1 MNRKILIAGESWVKH
16 ISHIKGFDIF
26 TSCEYETGVTWLKE
40 ALESGGFEVTHMPGH
55 EVPDGFPFS
64 AAELAQYGAVALSD
78 IGANSLQ
85 LSGTTFS
92 KGKIVPDRCEVIKE
106 YVARGGGLAMI
117 GGYLSFSGIDAKARY
132 GSTAIADVLPVAISN
147 VDDRVEKPQG
157 ITPQVCDAAHPVL
170 KGLKDWPHFLGYN
183 RTTFRTMPE
192 CSLLAKVDDDPF
204 IAVREYEKGRT
215 AIFASDAAP
224 HWGPM
229 EFLKWAGYKPFWR
242 QFFGWLCQA

>member
-1 MNRKILIAGESWVKH
+1 MNKKILIAGESWVKH

-40 ALESGGFEVTHMPGH
+40 ALESGGFEVTHLPGH

-64 AAELAQYGAVALSD
+64 AAELAQYGTVVLSD

-85 LSGTTFS
+85 LSSMTFA
-92 KGKIVPDRCEVIKE
+92 KGKAVPDRCEVIKE
-106 YVARGGGLAMI
+106 YVAQGGGLAMI
-117 GGYLSFSGIDAKARY
+117 GGYLSFSGIDGKARY
-132 GSTAIADVLPVAISN
+132 GSTAVADVLPVSISN
-147 VDDRVEKPQG
+147 GDDRVEKPQG
-157 ITPQVCDAAHPVL
+157 ITPRVQDATHPIMR
-170 KGLKDWPHFLGYN
+170 GLSDWPHFLGYN
-183 RTTFRTMPE
+183 RTSIRSDNETK
-192 CSLLAKVDDDPF
+192 LLATVGEDPF

-229 EFLKWAGYKPFWR
+229 EFLNWPGYKTFWR
-242 QFFGWLCQA
+242 QFFGWLCRV